1 MGNLLD
7 QYENEIWYTDV
18 KNAYEESKEEEE
30 I

>member
-7 QYENEIWYTDV
+7 QYENEIWYADV